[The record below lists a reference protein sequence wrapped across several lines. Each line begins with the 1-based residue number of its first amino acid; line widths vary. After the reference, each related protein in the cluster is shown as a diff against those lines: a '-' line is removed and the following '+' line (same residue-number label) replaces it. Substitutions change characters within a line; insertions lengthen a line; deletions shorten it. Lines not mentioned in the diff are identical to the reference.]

1 MDPTMYP
8 LHAPQ
13 PALSSSSSADVS
25 EETAATTASAAD
37 FAEGGVVPSSS
48 SDPDRRQSR
57 RLAELQAE
65 WDDLAR
71 QAAEIL
77 SNARPMSPLTRR
89 AIYESEL
96 SRFDV
101 LKYVFSPDGQAPPL
115 PLLPMPI
122 VLPPPSP
129 PVATQAPRP
138 NRRGRRARARPPPP
152 PVEPVRPTVA
162 SLRAQADQE
171 TSSEDDWA
179 SDEELGYRRW

>member
-1 MDPTMYP
+1 MDPTMFP
-8 LHAPQ
+8 RHAPQ

-37 FAEGGVVPSSS
+37 FPEAGVPLSSN
-48 SDPDRRQSR
+48 PGRRQSR

-77 SNARPMSPLTRR
+77 SNARPMSPMTRR

-101 LKYVFSPDGQAPPL
+101 LKYVFTPNAEAPTL
-115 PLLPMPI
+115 PLPMPL
-122 VLPPPSP
+122 VVPPQNP
-129 PVATQAPRP
+129 PAPNRAPRP
-138 NRRGRRARARPPPP
+138 NRSGRRARPRPPPP

-171 TSSEDDWA
+171 SSSSEDDWG